1 MSRGQ
6 YKIQG
11 LGEPRSRTRTTRS
24 RPRTSQTCPRG
35 QGCPRGLHHWYIIPK
50 QDGSGLI
57 LYSVHICLCTVLI
70 CLYCNYLDN
79 FDTCYFVHLVL
90 SLVVGLLEL
99 YNMFFFVPIFKRS
112 QKIIDHNIYSFM
124 ITGKS
129 IKSSADTTWN
139 YLLNV
144 QLDERHI
151 STSHRLK
158 QNEEDTR
165 QHPPIIVRFTNR
177 DKRNEIFRK
186 RKMLQ
191 TNQFTRESINSKFGN
206 ANLKITEN
214 LTRYRKTLFNT
225 AKLANQHLHYKFLW
239 TSQGQIR
246 LRQYPNSR
254 IITVTSLSDLN
265 KIGYS
270 GPVAGNT
277 GAKYYELRRN
287 IKKN

>member
-1 MSRGQ
+1 MHLDELEQ
-6 YKIQG
+6 YGRRENLEIHGVPTMRKESTNQIV
-11 LGEPRSRTRTTRS
+11 
-24 RPRTSQTCPRG
+24 
-35 QGCPRGLHHWYIIPK
+35 K
-50 QDGSGLI
+50 
-57 LYSVHICLCTVLI
+57 TVAK
-70 CLYCNYLDN
+70 
-79 FDTCYFVHLVL
+79 T
-90 SLVVGLLEL
+90 
-99 YNMFFFVPIFKRS
+99 
-112 QKIIDHNIYSFM
+112 
-124 ITGKS
+124 
-129 IKSSADTTWN
+129 
-139 YLLNV
+139 LNV

-165 QHPPIIVRFTNR
+165 QHPSIIVRFTNR

-191 TNQFTRESINSKFGN
+191 TNQFTRESINSTFGN

-214 LTRYRKTLFNT
+214 LTRYRKTLFYT

-254 IITVTSLSDLN
+254 IITVTSFSDLN

-277 GAKYYELRRN
+277 KKY
-287 IKKN
+287 